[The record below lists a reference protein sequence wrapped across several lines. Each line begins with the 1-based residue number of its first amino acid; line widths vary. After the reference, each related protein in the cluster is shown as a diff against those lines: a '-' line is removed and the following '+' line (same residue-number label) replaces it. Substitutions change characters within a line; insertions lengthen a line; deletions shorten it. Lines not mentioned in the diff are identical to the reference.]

1 MEIQPMNPL
10 KIALIGYG
18 KMGKAIERVAPNM
31 NTEIVYIGS
40 KNWAL
45 NPNDI
50 LNSGAQV
57 AIEFTQPL
65 SAPENVGQLLK
76 LGIPT
81 VCGTTGWSHLE
92 PDLRLQCANS
102 NGSVM
107 VGSNFSLGVHL
118 FFALNKKLAQ
128 WMAGFPEYQASIHEV
143 HHLEKKDAPSGTAI
157 TTANL
162 IINNNPRYTQFT
174 LHPNDANASQL
185 QIKAERLADVK
196 GIHQVQWDG
205 PMDRI
210 ELSHSAKSRDGFA
223 IGALHA
229 AHWIL
234 NKKGWFQVEE
244 MFDFQ

>member
-1 MEIQPMNPL
+1 MEIQPINPL

-18 KMGKAIERVAPNM
+18 KMGKAIEQVAPRLNA
-31 NTEIVYIGS
+31 EVVYVGS
-40 KNWAL
+40 KTWAQ
-45 NPNDI
+45 NSHDI
-50 LNSGAQV
+50 LDSGAQV

-65 SAPENVGQLLK
+65 AAPENVRHLLQ

-92 PDLRLQCANS
+92 PQMRLQCS
-102 NGSVM
+102 NLKGSIL

-118 FFALNKKLAQ
+118 FFSLNKKLAQ
-128 WMAGFPEYQASIHEV
+128 WMADFPEYQASIHEI

-157 TTANL
+157 STANL
-162 IINNNPRYTQFT
+162 IIQNNPRYTEFE
-174 LHPNDANASQL
+174 LHPNSPNESHLPIQ
-185 QIKAERLADVK
+185 AERLADVK
-196 GIHQVQWDG
+196 GFHKVKWDG
-205 PMDRI
+205 PMDII

-223 IGALHA
+223 IGALRA
-229 AHWIL
+229 AHWLL